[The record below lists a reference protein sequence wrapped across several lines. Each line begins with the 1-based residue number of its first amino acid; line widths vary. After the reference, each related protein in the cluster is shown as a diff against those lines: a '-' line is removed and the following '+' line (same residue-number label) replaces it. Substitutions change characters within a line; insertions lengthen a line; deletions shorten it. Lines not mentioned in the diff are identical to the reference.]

1 MAKPP
6 RGPRALGKTGDT
18 MKRTDE
24 NRIYVRPT
32 DNERAELEKAAEAD
46 GRGLGPYVLRAA
58 LLKAR
63 GEK

>member
-1 MAKPP
+1 
-6 RGPRALGKTGDT
+6 